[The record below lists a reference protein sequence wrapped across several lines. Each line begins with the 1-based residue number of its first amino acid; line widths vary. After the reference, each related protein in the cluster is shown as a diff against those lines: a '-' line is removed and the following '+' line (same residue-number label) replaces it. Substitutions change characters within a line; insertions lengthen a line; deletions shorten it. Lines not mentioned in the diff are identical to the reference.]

1 MRNEYGVTLD
11 GNGYAP
17 SIVDYYSAVNKR
29 CFECDWTQDLVRH
42 EVFNAS
48 NRKKSKAYG
57 LWVYLCPR
65 CHMEIHDHPD
75 KARHLKKI
83 AQRQAMAWYKW
94 DIDEWRERF
103 GKNYLD
109 ELL

>member
-11 GNGYAP
+11 KNGYAP
-17 SIVDYYSAVNKR
+17 SVVDYYGTTIER
-29 CFECDWTQDLVRH
+29 CFLCDWTQDLVRR
-42 EVFNAS
+42 EVFGAS

-65 CHMEIHDHPD
+65 CHMNLHDNPD
-75 KARHLKKI
+75 DGRWLKKV
-83 AQRQAMAWYKW
+83 AQAQAMAWYKW